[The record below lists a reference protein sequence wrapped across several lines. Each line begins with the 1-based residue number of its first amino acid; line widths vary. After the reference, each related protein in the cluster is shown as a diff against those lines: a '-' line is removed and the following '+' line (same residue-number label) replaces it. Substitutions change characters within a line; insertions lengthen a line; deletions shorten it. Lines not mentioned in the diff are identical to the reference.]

1 MTKQDKINAKIVA
14 IDNAIAS
21 LRIEGLFVSQKQQQ
35 NLKAYAQ
42 GSKTFQQVLEET
54 HQRYVVAL

>member
-1 MTKQDKINAKIVA
+1 MKKQDKINAKIVA

-35 NLKAYAQ
+35 NLNAYAK
-42 GSKTFQQVLEET
+42 GSKTLQQVLEET